1 MPSYILTDVAADLW
15 VDSFSLTAADLGVAA
30 EVPWSVTKR
39 TLKGG
44 RRDGVDLIRLDNGAF
59 SLDIVPTR
67 GMSFR
72 QGSYKGDRIGW
83 TSAVTDGPV
92 NPKFV
97 NLMNWGGLG
106 WLEGY
111 DEMLVRCGL
120 ENIGSPYQETVES
133 PDGTR
138 RDVLYGLH
146 GKIGNIPAH
155 KVAVHYTPETQEIS
169 IEGQVDESKPF
180 APQIR
185 LATRITTKP
194 GSNKVIVRDEYVNLR
209 ESPSEMQVLYHWN
222 FGAPI
227 LEEGARVVA
236 PIKTVL
242 PRDKRAQEGLGH
254 YDVYNAPE
262 PGYAEQVYFF
272 ELHGEGKD
280 GRTIAMLRNREGTK
294 AVALRFSLS
303 QLPAF
308 TVWKNTAGLKEG
320 YVTGLEPSTSY
331 PNARPFEKARKRVL
345 TLPPGGS
352 HVVETTLE
360 VLDSAKAVAAVEAE
374 IKSLQAKGA
383 PTVHPRPVEPFA
395 PEG

>member
-1 MPSYILTDVAADLW
+1 MPSYTLTDVASDLW
-15 VDSFSLTAADLGVAA
+15 VDSFTLRSADLGPPDPI
-30 EVPWSVTKR
+30 PWSVTKS

-44 RRDGVDLIRLDNGAF
+44 RRDGVDLVRLDNGAF

-72 QGSYKGDRIGW
+72 HGHYKGHRVGW

-120 ENIGSPYQETVES
+120 ENIGSPYQETVEA
-133 PDGTR
+133 PDGSK

-155 KVAVHYTPETQEIS
+155 YVAVHYDPATEAITV
-169 IEGQVDESKPF
+169 EGQVDESKPF

-185 LATRITTKP
+185 LATTITTTP
-194 GSNKVIVRDEYVNLR
+194 GSNKVCVRDEYINLR
-209 ESPSEMQVLYHWN
+209 ETPSEMQVLYHWN
-222 FGAPI
+222 FGPPY
-227 LEEGARVVA
+227 LEEGARIVA
-236 PIKTVL
+236 PFKTVL
-242 PRDKRAQEGLGH
+242 PRDRRAQESIDSYG
-254 YDVYNAPE
+254 VYEAPK
-262 PGYAEQVYFF
+262 PGYGEQVYFF
-272 ELHGEGKD
+272 ELYGEGKD
-280 GRTIAMLRNREGTK
+280 GRTIAMLRNRAGDK
-294 AVALRFSLS
+294 AVVLRFSIA

-308 TVWKNTAGLKEG
+308 TVWKNTASLKEG
-320 YVTGLEPSTSY
+320 YVTGLEPATSY
-331 PNARPFEKARKRVL
+331 PNARPFEKARNRIH

-360 VLDSAKAVAAVEAE
+360 LHDSADGVAMVEAE
-374 IKSLQAKGA
+374 IKALQKGT
-383 PTVHPRPVEPFA
+383 PTVHGKPVEPFA
-395 PEG
+395 SEG

>member
-1 MPSYILTDVAADLW
+1 MPSYILTDVASDLW
-15 VDSFSLTAADLGVAA
+15 VDSFTLRSADLGPTDPI
-30 EVPWSVTKR
+30 PWSVTKR
-39 TLKGG
+39 TLRGG

-59 SLDIVPTR
+59 SVDIVPTR
-67 GMSFR
+67 GMGLR
-72 QGSYKGDRIGW
+72 QGNYRGNRVGW

-120 ENIGSPYQETVES
+120 ENIGSPYQETVDA
-133 PDGTR
+133 PDGSK

-155 KVAVHYTPETQEIS
+155 HVSVHFDPTTNEIAV
-169 IEGQVDESKPF
+169 EGQVDESKPF
-180 APQIR
+180 AAQIR
-185 LATRITTKP
+185 LSTKLTTTP
-194 GSNKVIVRDEYVNLR
+194 GSNKITVRDEYINLR

-222 FGAPI
+222 FGTPY
-227 LEEGARVVA
+227 LEDGAKVVA
-236 PIKTVL
+236 PFKTIL
-242 PRDKRAQEGLGH
+242 PRDARAQEDLDTF
-254 YDVYNAPE
+254 DVYRGPQA
-262 PGYAEQVYFF
+262 GYAEQVYFF
-272 ELHGEGKD
+272 ELQGEAKD
-280 GRTIAMLRNREGTK
+280 GRTIAMLRNRAGDK
-294 AVALRFSLS
+294 AVVLRFSIA

-331 PNARPFEKARKRVL
+331 PNARPFEKARNRIV

-360 VLDSAKAVAAVEAE
+360 LLDSAQDVAAIEAE
-374 IKSLQAKGA
+374 IKALQKTA
-383 PTVHPRPVEPFA
+383 PTIHKTPIEPFA
-395 PEG
+395 AEG